1 MKIVD
6 SPKVTGTI
14 VSYNQ
19 VHEYTKRVPTF
30 RSKKQQERDSKIV
43 AQIVRAHD
51 VENDVEKML
60 DIFFKKQ
67 HLLSDPVYW
76 EVLRT
81 VWIAGGS
88 TRNAGKFKPYFLSKR
103 QAESWFMTPEDKE
116 AFDNMKFPIILY
128 RAYDTDEDPGISWT
142 SDRNWC
148 EAYSKLKGKHIK
160 SKEFSQNDIYA
171 FISRRGES
179 EFIIM

>member
-1 MKIVD
+1 MITVNF
-6 SPKVTGTI
+6 PKANGTI

-19 VHEYTKRVPTF
+19 AHEYTRRIPTF
-30 RSKKQQERDSKIV
+30 RSKKQQDRDSKIA
-43 AQIVRAHD
+43 AQIARAHD

-67 HLLSDPVYW
+67 HLLSDPIYW

-88 TRNAGKFKPYFLSKR
+88 TRNAGKFRPYFLSKR
-103 QAESWFMTPEDKE
+103 QAKSWFMTPEDQE
-116 AFDNMKFPIILY
+116 AFDNMKFPVMLY
-128 RAYDTDEDPGISWT
+128 RAYDDDNDHGISWT
-142 SDRNWC
+142 SDKKWC
-148 EAYSKLKGKHIK
+148 EAYAKLRGKRIK
-160 SKEFSQNDIYA
+160 SKDFSRDAIFA

-179 EFIIM
+179 EFIIL